1 MLASSKDMRGG
12 KMSKKF
18 SEWLSN
24 QEPVLRLLYRL
35 AIVVALAVGVNNLS
49 NIEQDFGAIS
59 DGIAALQDE
68 LANIRSGLEDQ
79 QDDSTSTSVGTAD
92 NNRL

>member
-1 MLASSKDMRGG
+1 MLASSEDMHGG

-79 QDDSTSTSVGTAD
+79 QDDSTSTSVGTAG